1 MNDTTKQCLF
11 WSLIILAILTS
22 GLLFLGP
29 EDLLGTI
36 EDTEFVLK
44 TLLYPIVLGVI
55 ILAWGRL
62 DKKMN
67 KRKPEDPD

>member
-1 MNDTTKQCLF
+1 MSNSTKQRLF
-11 WSLIILAILTS
+11 WVLIILAILTAS
-22 GLLFLGP
+22 LLYLGP
-29 EDLLGTI
+29 DDLLGTA

-44 TLLYPIVLGVI
+44 TLLYPIVLGFI

-67 KRKPEDPD
+67 KRKPEDPN